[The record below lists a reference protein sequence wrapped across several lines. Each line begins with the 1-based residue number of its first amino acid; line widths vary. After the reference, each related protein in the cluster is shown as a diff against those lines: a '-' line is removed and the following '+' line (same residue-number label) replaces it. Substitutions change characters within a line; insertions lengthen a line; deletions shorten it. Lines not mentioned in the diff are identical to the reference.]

1 MGHFPG
7 PRLPTEPGNCDV
19 CGWKVRGCGVSL
31 PAAGLEAWLV
41 CDWDFWATPT
51 LDSDTFNPNWQPLDE
66 TAPTSEATHY
76 ITLSFDWI
84 QFKAAF
90 HCVTSLTLGIHSSQI
105 KIPNQNDRNRGIDY
119 HFFFFLFLVS
129 PPSKNTCSYNSH
141 NASVLTPS
149 NIKVCWQVLGS
160 SDADGKKMM
169 CEAFCGSRGSSVW
182 PTYCIVGNVVTRFW
196 KERRMCGVKK
206 GDTCSS
212 VGLILII
219 SSNAVHVIRAQ
230 Y

>member
-1 MGHFPG
+1 MRHRGASSITVSERWGISGWTVKLSINHKQSATINMGHFPG

-119 HFFFFLFLVS
+119 HFFFF
-129 PPSKNTCSYNSH
+129 CS
-141 NASVLTPS
+141 
-149 NIKVCWQVLGS
+149 
-160 SDADGKKMM
+160 
-169 CEAFCGSRGSSVW
+169 
-182 PTYCIVGNVVTRFW
+182 
-196 KERRMCGVKK
+196 
-206 GDTCSS
+206 
-212 VGLILII
+212 
-219 SSNAVHVIRAQ
+219 
-230 Y
+230 